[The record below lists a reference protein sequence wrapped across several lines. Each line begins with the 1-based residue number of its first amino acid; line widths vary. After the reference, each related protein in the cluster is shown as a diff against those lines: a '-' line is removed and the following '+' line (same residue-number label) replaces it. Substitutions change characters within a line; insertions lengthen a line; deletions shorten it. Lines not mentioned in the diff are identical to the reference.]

1 MKEQIYKSN
10 DYELILIAGSTV
22 SGDEVYPL
30 TPDEVR
36 QYIESWAFINTDY
49 TGDTLSLE
57 YYVDIRIDGEWSK
70 SDAKRRNS
78 VEIGEWDRTEQYVK
92 LKKKNFSVWC
102 KPQNGWTA
110 NKKYARHNLRP
121 VNGIDSWGVS
131 TITITKKEPPK
142 TIKSEGTSM

>member
-1 MKEQIYKSN
+1 MKEQIYKST
-10 DYELILIAGSTV
+10 DYELKLIAGS
-22 SGDEVYPL
+22 SSEREGVYPL

-49 TGDTLSLE
+49 GRSDLGIE

-70 SDAKRRNS
+70 SDAKRRNGI
-78 VEIGEWDRTEQYVK
+78 EICEWDKTEQYVK

-102 KPQNGWTA
+102 KPQNGWTE

-121 VNGIDSWGVS
+121 VDGVTSWGTS
-131 TITITKKEPPK
+131 YITITKK
-142 TIKSEGTSM
+142 